1 MPMFVFIWPWVAAAA
16 ISAAA
21 TAWYTYTQNEEK
33 AEERRRRED
42 EARERQRELERAQAR
57 EALIQ
62 EAHVLLTGLVQ
73 NHGAILNGQPC
84 KLDLSGLKRFV
95 KEPRLPD
102 AALGVD
108 YSEAWC
114 ADARKIQRLADEIAA
129 LERFRDENRP
139 DQPNEK

>member
-16 ISAAA
+16 ISAA
-21 TAWYTYTQNEEK
+21 TAWYAYTQSEEE
-33 AEERRRRED
+33 AEERRRQEE
-42 EARERQRELERAQAR
+42 EARERQRELERAQAW

-62 EAHVLLTGLVQ
+62 EAHVWLAGLVQ

-95 KEPRLPD
+95 REPRLPD
-102 AALGVD
+102 AALGVH

-114 ADARKIQRLADEIAA
+114 ADARRIQTLADEIAA